1 MSSVTVDLVDLRQA
15 LVSVLPHVATGK
27 LFPALQRVR
36 LTPFGQNVEVTAT
49 DRSTAAL
56 ALVSVWQSDGEADVV
71 DLSPEDVRKV
81 LAVFPTPEQGVEVA
95 LDIQVTGSEVSFTD
109 VSGLVNGEHLALPRI
124 RTDDAFPNLRSL
136 WARSRAAGGGQVVP
150 GGAWFGSKTLHR
162 FEAAQRAYG
171 EPLILDVLPAPSKV
185 WLARVGKSFLG
196 LAVPMSPDDD
206 ARARAAGWV
215 EAWADRLDDPDA
227 PAVPAKAADP
237 DAEMWSFPVSVSG
250 ARSTADAEDDD
261 EDLLQEA
268 RRLVVTTQF
277 ASVSMLQRKLR
288 VGFAKADRLMG
299 RLEQLGVIGPAD
311 GSKARSVFE
320 KPGALD
326 DDGSRP

>member
-27 LFPALQRVR
+27 GFPMLQRVR
-36 LTPFGQNVEVTAT
+36 LTPFGQNVEVSAT

-71 DLSPEDVRKV
+71 DLSPEDVHKV
-81 LAVFPTPEQGVEVA
+81 LAVFPTPEKGVEVA
-95 LDIQVTGSEVSFTD
+95 LDIRVTGSEVSFTD

-124 RTDDAFPNLRSL
+124 RTDSSFPNLRSL
-136 WARSRAAGGGQVVP
+136 WARSRAAGGGRVVP
-150 GGAWFGSKTLHR
+150 GGAWFGLKTLHR
-162 FEAAQRAYG
+162 FEVAQRAYG
-171 EPLILDVLPAPSKV
+171 EPLVLDVLPAPSKV
-185 WLARVGKSFLG
+185 WLVRVGESFLG

-227 PAVPAKAADP
+227 PASPARAEDP
-237 DAEMWSFPVSVSG
+237 DVELHSFPVSVRGS
-250 ARSTADAEDDD
+250 RSIDDAD

-277 ASVSMLQRKLR
+277 ASASMLQRKLR
-288 VGFAKADRLMG
+288 VGFAKAGSLMDRL
-299 RLEQLGVIGPAD
+299 EELGVVGPAD
-311 GSKARSVFE
+311 GSRARSVFE

-326 DDGSRP
+326 DGAES